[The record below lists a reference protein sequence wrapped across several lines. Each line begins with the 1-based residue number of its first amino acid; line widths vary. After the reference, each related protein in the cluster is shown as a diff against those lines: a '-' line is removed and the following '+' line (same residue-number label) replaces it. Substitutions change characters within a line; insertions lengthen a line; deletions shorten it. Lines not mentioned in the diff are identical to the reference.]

1 MENKLFSELTK
12 NLNHL
17 SFSYSYAGQVSV
29 GDEILVQ
36 KDDNILPAKV
46 INVSSIIMQGD
57 LISFNIYIFL
67 VDPLSLYCN
76 KITQFQM

>member
-1 MENKLFSELTK
+1 MENKLLSELTK

-29 GDEILVQ
+29 GDEVLVQ

-57 LISFNIYIFL
+57 
-67 VDPLSLYCN
+67 
-76 KITQFQM
+76 